1 MSVSVLLSRCF
12 KQRIGLTGLFKSI
25 LLLSLFLPI
34 SATHAKLLSLKGDRT
49 QGSLLLGKV
58 TLGSQVKYKKKII
71 SVNDSG
77 FFVIGFGRDAAL
89 DQQFTVISPD
99 GQQQA
104 HKLKLKKR
112 QYNIQRIKG
121 VPQKMVTPPESFLKR
136 IRRESKLVAAS
147 RAVASNSPYFAQ
159 PFIWPLTGRISG
171 VYGSQR
177 VFNGEPRRP
186 HFGVDVAAPVGT
198 KVISPAGGTVVLA
211 EPDLYFSGGT
221 LIIDHGH
228 GVFSSF
234 LHLSKVLVKVGT
246 KVKQGDVIAKVGATG
261 RVTGPH
267 LDWRMNWF
275 TTRVDPAL
283 WVGPMPKK

>member
-1 MSVSVLLSRCF
+1 MSDSVLLPRCL

-25 LLLSLFLPI
+25 LLLSLFLPL

-58 TLGSQVKYKKKII
+58 SLGSQVKYKGKTI
-71 SVNDSG
+71 SVNDGG

-89 DQQFTVISPD
+89 DQQFAVISPD
-99 GQQQA
+99 GQQQS

-136 IRRESKLVAAS
+136 IRRESKLVADS
-147 RAVASNSPYFAQ
+147 RAVESNYPYFAT

>member
-1 MSVSVLLSRCF
+1 MSFPVSLQRPQKKSMGSTGFF
-12 KQRIGLTGLFKSI
+12 KTI
-25 LLLSLFLPI
+25 LLLSLFLPL
-34 SATHAKLLSLKGDRT
+34 SATHAKLLSLQGDRT

-58 TLGSQVKYKKKII
+58 TQGSQVKYQEKLI
-71 SVNDSG
+71 SVNDG
-77 FFVIGFGRDAAL
+77 GYFVIGFGRDAVL
-89 DQQFTVISPD
+89 DQQFIVISPD
-99 GQQQA
+99 GKPQS

-112 QYNIQRIKG
+112 KYNIQRIKG

-136 IRRESKLVAAS
+136 IRRESKLVANS
-147 RAVASNSPYFAQ
+147 RAVETDYPYFAQ

-177 VFNGEPRRP
+177 FFNGEPRRP
-186 HFGVDVAAPVGT
+186 HFGVDVAAPVGA
-198 KVISPAGGTVVLA
+198 KVVAPAGGTVVLA

-234 LHLSKVLVKVGT
+234 LHLSKVLVNVGT

-275 TTRVDPAL
+275 TIRVDPAL